1 MSSAAPIIPWPARP
15 DPARCLALCAA
26 QALLALPCP
35 GGGHQVGSRA
45 APERLGLVPPPQGRQ
60 WLRSLSVSAER
71 KGKPAWDSP
80 SPKGGGGGWVGL
92 PCHDCSMEESTSRAP
107 RWTIS
112 LRPLGCAGAP
122 WRACGPAA
130 PSLCPPGPLFSFSK
144 RAGRYRIS
152 SMLGDGFLGGGG
164 HGF

>member
-1 MSSAAPIIPWPARP
+1 MSSAAPIIPRPARP
-15 DPARCLALCAA
+15 GPARHLACCAS

-80 SPKGGGGGWVGL
+80 SPKGEGGGGGWAGL
-92 PCHDCSMEESTSRAP
+92 PCHDCSMEESPSSAPSWTVPCARWDAPGSNGAHLGHCSFLASPRAP
-107 RWTIS
+107 FS
-112 LRPLGCAGAP
+112 LSQRG
-122 WRACGPAA
+122 WKV
-130 PSLCPPGPLFSFSK
+130 SN
-144 RAGRYRIS
+144 
-152 SMLGDGFLGGGG
+152 
-164 HGF
+164 